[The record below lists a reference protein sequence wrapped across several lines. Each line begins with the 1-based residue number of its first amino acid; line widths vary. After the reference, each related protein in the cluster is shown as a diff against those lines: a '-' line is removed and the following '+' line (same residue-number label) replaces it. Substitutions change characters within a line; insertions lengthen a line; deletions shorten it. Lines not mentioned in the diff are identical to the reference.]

1 MTKLMIN
8 GDNVQLDYYGISPD
22 EEVTYRFKYNSK
34 VEWGE
39 WPMSDGATGPLTF
52 DITFTCM

>member
-8 GDNVQLDYYGISPD
+8 GDNVQSDYYGISPD

-39 WPMSDGATGPLTF
+39 WPMPDGQL
-52 DITFTCM
+52 DR